1 MQSIH
6 GYIVAAHIVAGAL
19 SLILFWVPT
28 LTKKGG
34 KVHSQFGD
42 YYVKAMLF
50 TSISGVISS
59 TIALVAPLTI
69 YPTVPEHF
77 ESTAHFTAHL
87 RGQYT
92 FLLMLS
98 LLVWNNIRH
107 AVTVLSVKRDVTKL
121 RTINYLWLP
130 ALLFVVAV
138 IALYQGVT
146 YGITLTC
153 IFAPIALFNAVG
165 IVRYAF
171 QKEIVPGTWVTQHIG
186 HIIGSG
192 IGAYTAFFAFGGR
205 TLFEG
210 VPSLQ
215 IASWVLPSLIGVPF
229 TIWLSNKYK
238 PKPKK
243 RKSESVKASVKTKA
257 AELN

>member
-6 GYIVAAHIVAGAL
+6 GLIVAFHIVAGAL
-19 SLILFWVPT
+19 SLLLFWVPT

-34 KVHSQFGD
+34 KIHRQYGD
-42 YYVKAMLF
+42 YYIKAMLF

-59 TIALVAPLTI
+59 SMALINPLVI
-69 YPTVPEHF
+69 YPTIPEGF
-77 ESTAHFTAHL
+77 ESAEHFTAFL

-98 LLVWNNIRH
+98 FLVWNNVRH
-107 AVTVLSVKRDVTKL
+107 SVAVLEVKKHLSKL
-121 RTINYLWLP
+121 RTVSYLWLP
-130 ALLFVVAV
+130 VTLLVVAS
-138 IALYQGVT
+138 IALYQGIT
-146 YGITLTC
+146 YGIILTC
-153 IFAPIALFNAVG
+153 IFAPIALFNAIG
-165 IVRYAF
+165 ILRYVF
-171 QKEIVPGTWVTQHIG
+171 QKDMVAGKWVTEHIG

-210 VPSLQ
+210 IPSLQ

-229 TIWLSNKYK
+229 SIWLSCKYK
-238 PKPKK
+238 PKAAIK
-243 RKSESVKASVKTKA
+243 RRQ
-257 AELN
+257 AERDLIKEHS